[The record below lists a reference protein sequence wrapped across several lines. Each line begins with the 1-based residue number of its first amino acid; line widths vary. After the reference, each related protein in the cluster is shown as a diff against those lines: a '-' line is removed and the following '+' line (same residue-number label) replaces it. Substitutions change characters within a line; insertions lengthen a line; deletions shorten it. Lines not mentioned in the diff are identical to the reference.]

1 MDETSRMLTDM
12 STYHSSSTIIY
23 SAETT
28 TLTDGKNGPVVYTYG
43 GTVPTLQLPIT
54 AGIEKITAFHA
65 SQTTSTPSTPTPGS
79 GTTSAG
85 AAETSKSGAVS
96 LRRDMWLVA
105 LVIVGAAC
113 TIL

>member
-1 MDETSRMLTDM
+1 M
-12 STYHSSSTIIY
+12 STYHFSTTVIY
-23 SAETT
+23 TTETT
-28 TLTDGKNGPVVYTYG
+28 TVTGKNGPVVFTLKG
-43 GTVPTLQLPIT
+43 AVPTLQLPIT

-65 SQTTSTPSTPTPGS
+65 SQTTSTPSTATPGS